1 MSRYKIEM
9 TSKYLRDLKRARKR
23 RLNEDSLNEVLR
35 MLSEGEPLPYKYRN
49 HKLSGNY
56 EGSWEC
62 HIEPDWLLI
71 YQREDVLRIIT
82 LQRTGTHSD
91 LLKEPALV
99 YNDVT
104 LKEL

>member
-1 MSRYKIEM
+1 MKFRLEYTARFIKDM
-9 TSKYLRDLKRARKR
+9 KRARKR
-23 RLNEDSLNEVLR
+23 RLNIEELREVLN

-62 HIEPDWLLI
+62 HIEPDRLLI

-91 LLKEPALV
+91 LLKEPAPV